1 MSFSIFIQ
9 RIIFCYDYL
18 LYDPDDDYDYD
29 SWLWFMIIIHDYD
42 NDCESGD
49 PKMEY
54 SDGGDDDT
62 VMPVHY

>member
-1 MSFSIFIQ
+1 
-9 RIIFCYDYL
+9 
-18 LYDPDDDYDYD
+18 
-29 SWLWFMIIIHDYD
+29 MIIIQDYD

-62 VMPVHY
+62 VMPVHYQYYHYFHQVILIMEYLDGGDDDYNYDS